1 MAISKRTRYEVL
13 RRDEF
18 TCRYCGGKSPEVELH
33 VDHVNPVAL
42 GGTDSPDNLVAACR
56 DCNLGKA
63 STSPSEG
70 TVSAVAKDAERW
82 ARAIEEASQVVFGTD
97 DATAVALELFTDEWS
112 QATAWHGGLHSL
124 PDNWAAIIVGYVRR
138 GLPDDQIANA
148 ARIAI
153 NARGVNS
160 SARFPYFCG
169 VCRNRL
175 ERVEEAARAIINGG
189 E

>member
-1 MAISKRTRYEVL
+1 MPT
-13 RRDEF
+13 
-18 TCRYCGGKSPEVELH
+18 
-33 VDHVNPVAL
+33 AL
-42 GGTDSPDNLVAACR
+42 GGSDKPDNLVASCA
-56 DCNLGKA
+56 DCNFGKA
-63 STSPSEG
+63 STGPDAQ
-70 TVSAVAKDAERW
+70 TVADVAEDAERW
-82 ARAIEEASQVVFGTD
+82 ARAIEEASQRVFGTD

-124 PDNWAAIIVGYVRR
+124 PENWTAIIAGYVRR

-175 ERVEEAARAIINGG
+175 ERVEEVALAIIDGG